1 MNLAIDDIDFGTFHL
16 YPSSCKH
23 LVLTGLPF
31 EGLSFSLR
39 PLGINMSVG
48 GTTNDWG
55 NLWITAHGAAC
66 IAAGKPCLF
75 EEYGVTSDHCAVE
88 APWQTTALHTKGIS
102 ADLYWQL
109 GDTLS
114 TGQTSDDGNTIYY
127 GTDDYTCLVTD
138 HIAAIG

>member
-1 MNLAIDDIDFGTFHL
+1 MTL
-16 YPSSCKH
+16 
-23 LVLTGLPF
+23 
-31 EGLSFSLR
+31 
-39 PLGINMSVG
+39 G

-55 NLWITAHGAAC
+55 NIWITAHGAAC
-66 IAAGKPCLF
+66 VAAGKPCLF